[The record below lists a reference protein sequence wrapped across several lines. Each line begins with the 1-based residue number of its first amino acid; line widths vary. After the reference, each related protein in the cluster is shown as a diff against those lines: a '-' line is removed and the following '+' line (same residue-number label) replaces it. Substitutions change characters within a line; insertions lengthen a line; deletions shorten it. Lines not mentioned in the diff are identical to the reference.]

1 MSHPSKGVIN
11 LYDSN
16 DESVGSNIEEVVQW
30 DKELRNTKTFMTAV
44 IILSG
49 WCSLP
54 DVYRVRLLTV
64 VQARHTLELELLR
77 TTE

>member
-49 WCSLP
+49 WSSRP
-54 DVYRVRLLTV
+54 DVYVS
-64 VQARHTLELELLR
+64 
-77 TTE
+77 